1 VCVCVCVQLGVE
13 VALPDGKKEI
23 VDVGGDNVVVRLD
36 TTLAAQV
43 SGVWS
48 ASVVW
53 TGVECSVEW
62 GGVEASVCC
71 IWVLVC
77 SGVWCIVCSVGEV

>member
-1 VCVCVCVQLGVE
+1 VCVCVCVCVQLGVE

-53 TGVECSVEW
+53 SGVEWRRVCAVYGCW
-62 GGVEASVCC
+62 CVVVCGV
-71 IWVLVC
+71 
-77 SGVWCIVCSVGEV
+77 